1 MKYEILETG
10 STGNATILGSGI
22 LIDCGVSYKALEQ
35 AIPVIRLVLLTHI
48 HGDHFNK
55 TTITR
60 LAKERPTLRFGCC
73 DWLVYDLI
81 GCGVNANNIDV
92 YKIGK
97 WYDYRT
103 FSVSPVNLYHDVP
116 NCGYRVQI
124 QGDKAIYMTDTVTVE
139 GIQAK
144 NYDLYLVEANY
155 IEEEIQE
162 KIKEK
167 EANNEYCYEHRVLYT
182 HLSKEQCDEFL
193 LENMGDNSKYIYM
206 HQHKEAKS

>member
-1 MKYEILETG
+1 MNYKIIASG
-10 STGNATILGSGI
+10 STGNATVLGSGI
-22 LIDCGVSYKALEQ
+22 LIDCGVSYKALEK
-35 AIPVIRLVLLTHI
+35 AIPVIKLVLLTHI

-81 GCGVNANNIDV
+81 GCGVNAKNIDV

-97 WYDYRT
+97 WYDYRA

-144 NYDLYLVEANY
+144 DYDLYLIEANY

-162 KIKEK
+162 KIREK
-167 EANNEYCYEHRVLYT
+167 EANNEYCYERRVLYT

-193 LENMGDNSKYIYM
+193 LENMGDNSKYEYM
-206 HQHKEAKS
+206 HQHKGVK

>member
-1 MKYEILETG
+1 MEYKVLQTG
-10 STGNATILGSGI
+10 SAGNATVLNDEI
-22 LIDCGVSYKALEQ
+22 LIDCGVSYKVLTN
-35 AIPVIRLVLLTHI
+35 VIHGLKLVLLTHI
-48 HGDHFNK
+48 HGDHFSK
-55 TTITR
+55 STVRR
-60 LAKERPTLRFGCC
+60 LAQERPMLRFGCC
-73 DWLVYDLI
+73 EWLVNNLVSL
-81 GCGVNANNIDV
+81 GVRLENIDV
-92 YKIGK
+92 YEIGK
-97 WYDYRT
+97 WYDYRA

-144 NYDLYLVEANY
+144 NYDLYLIEANY

-167 EANNEYCYEHRVLYT
+167 EANNEYCYEHRVLLT

-193 LENMGDNSKYIYM
+193 LENMGDNSKYEYI
-206 HQHKEAKS
+206 HQHKEVKV